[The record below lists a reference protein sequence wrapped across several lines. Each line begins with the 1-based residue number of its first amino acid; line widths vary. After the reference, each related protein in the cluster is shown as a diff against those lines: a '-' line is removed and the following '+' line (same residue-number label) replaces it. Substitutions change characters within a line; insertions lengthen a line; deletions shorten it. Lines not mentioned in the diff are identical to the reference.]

1 MAYTD
6 FISKCD
12 KTVTNT
18 FVAIIL
24 SHGIMHFMNDIPS
37 RVFMSNRKIILE
49 DGIYHITQRA
59 PGRELVFLENADYLT
74 FISILKQVS
83 KRFNLSIFC
92 FSLLSNHLHILTQI
106 KRRNLPQAMQELF
119 KRYAQIFNIKYQR
132 KGHVFCGRYRA
143 ALCNDDR
150 YFLIISLY
158 IHLNAYRAGMIDSP
172 FKYKW
177 HSLDVYIKKIRS
189 SFVNPKLI
197 LDGIF
202 ANDTVKAKEIY
213 KNLIKGV
220 SGIKTDDFME
230 EKNTFKK
237 LYDDFVKWIRIN
249 SKKDTIYKDSPIIKS
264 FLDIE
269 SEIKKF
275 KNKKTVSS
283 PQDKKAIIYLIQQLI
298 SRGYNKEEIAEKLHL
313 NRATIY
319 RLLKQSENRL

>member
-1 MAYTD
+1 M
-6 FISKCD
+6 
-12 KTVTNT
+12 
-18 FVAIIL
+18 
-24 SHGIMHFMNDIPS
+24 P
-37 RVFMSNRKIILE
+37 NRKIILE
-49 DGIYHITQRA
+49 EGIYHITQRA
-59 PGRELVFLENADYLT
+59 PGKELIFIEKADYLT

-83 KRFNLSIFC
+83 KKFNLTIFC

-106 KRRNLPQAMQELF
+106 KERNLSQAMQELF
-119 KRYAQIFNIKYQR
+119 KRYAQIFNIKYER

-143 ALCNDDR
+143 ASCNDDR

-158 IHLNAYRAGMIDSP
+158 IHLNAYRAGMTDSP

-230 EKNTFKK
+230 EKNTFTK
-237 LYDDFVKWIRIN
+237 LYDNFVKWVKTD
-249 SKKDTIYKDSPIIKS
+249 SKKNTIYKDSPIIKS
-264 FLDIE
+264 FVDIE
-269 SEIKKF
+269 KGIEAF
-275 KNKKTVSS
+275 KNKKRTSS

-298 SRGYNKEEIAEKLHL
+298 SRGYNKEEIAEKLDI
-313 NRATIY
+313 NRVTIY
-319 RLLKQSENRL
+319 RLLKQNHQRALSK